1 VSLIS
6 SDTSPWQP
14 VRSHKWALTAKRRVR
29 KADSE
34 ASPDAPN
41 QRPLAESN
49 DAVDA
54 AAQLL
59 VESADSLPSFFE
71 APPANP
77 GTSASSPVEEVDA
90 NTQGMVAQ
98 MEANEGAVSDPFEQ
112 SMLDDIAEFKRTR
125 NVDPVEDDK
134 NAQLKKVVTVLGTVL
149 SYNFVIIIG
158 FFLWFLTGCI
168 GKFAF
173 EVRFARFTPVMSVD
187 LAAFSLLTCGTC
199 ECLV

>member
-1 VSLIS
+1 VLS
-6 SDTSPWQP
+6 
-14 VRSHKWALTAKRRVR
+14 AKRRVR

-34 ASPDAPN
+34 ALPDGPTPPSSPDN
-41 QRPLAESN
+41 S

-71 APPANP
+71 TP
-77 GTSASSPVEEVDA
+77 SASPEMPNSSPLEEVDA
-90 NTQGMVAQ
+90 TTQGMVAQ

-125 NVDPVEDDK
+125 NVDPVEEDK

-158 FFLWFLTGCI
+158 FFLWFITGCI

-173 EVRFARFTPVMSVD
+173 EVHFVRGFFIH
-187 LAAFSLLTCGTC
+187 C
-199 ECLV
+199 